1 MIPGAGT
8 FGWISF
14 TASAPFLAATM
25 IQGLIILNL
34 PSYNPQRWQGGLLYW
49 ALVGLSTIINIWGS
63 RLLSVVEG
71 LSLFVHLAA
80 FLANFIV
87 ILVVT
92 PAKNPAS
99 FVFTLYENNSGWSSD
114 GVAWS
119 IGMLSSCYVLTGQ
132 LS

>member
-1 MIPGAGT
+1 
-8 FGWISF
+8 
-14 TASAPFLAATM
+14 M
-25 IQGLIILNL
+25 IQGLLILNL
-34 PSYNPQRWQGGLLYW
+34 DSYDPQRWHGTLIYW
-49 ALVGLSTIINIWGS
+49 GLVGLSTIINIWGS
-63 RLLSVVEG
+63 RLLAVVEG

-92 PAKNPAS
+92 PAKNSAS